1 VAELLSVLPDYLQ
14 GHLRVTLAALG
25 VAVAL
30 GLPAGIGA
38 ARAPRLERLVLGLAA
53 GVQTVPSLA
62 LLAVMVPLLALLGL
76 PSIGVLPAFLGLV
89 AYTTFPILQ
98 MTVVG
103 LRGVDSSAIEAAHA
117 LGMTESQRL
126 WRVELPLALP
136 VLLAGVRTAAVLAV
150 GTATLS
156 TPVGATSLGNY
167 IFAGLQT
174 RDYASVGLGCALS
187 AATALALD
195 GLLRLASWSTERR
208 KPAGQGLA
216 VAGLLALGALSW
228 LPLGP
233 RSQEPVVIGAKTFTE
248 QYILSELLSERIRRE
263 TDLPSEV
270 RSSLGSTVAFDALV
284 AGDLD
289 VYVDYSGTLWATV
302 LHEQPPSRA
311 QAVEALGVALQ
322 ERYGVVLVCA
332 LGFEN
337 TYALALPAARARELG
352 LVHIGDLARVAPG
365 WTIGADYE
373 FFARPEWVSV
383 RDRYGL
389 SFSSL
394 RSMDPSLMYSA
405 VQTGSVDVITAFS
418 TDGRITSFDLAVL
431 QDDLGALPPYD
442 AVVLASAAL
451 ARDRPEVLRAL
462 QDLSI
467 DAEQMRRM
475 NAAVDA
481 DGLGPA
487 EVARKFLGGGFP

>member
-1 VAELLSVLPDYLQ
+1 VAELLAVLPDYLQ
-14 GHLRVTLAALG
+14 GHLQVALSALAVAAL
-25 VAVAL
+25 L

-38 ARAPRLERLVLGLAA
+38 ARSPLLERLVLGLAA
-53 GVQTVPSLA
+53 MVQTIPSLA
-62 LLAVMVPLLALLGL
+62 LLAAMVPLLALLGL
-76 PSIGVLPAFLGLV
+76 PSIGVLPAFVGLV

-103 LRGVDSSAIEAAHA
+103 LRGVDPSAIEAAHA
-117 LGMTESQRL
+117 LGMTEVQRL

-174 RDYASVGLGCALS
+174 RDYASVALGCALS
-187 AATALALD
+187 AATALLLD
-195 GLLRLASWSTERR
+195 GLLRLGSWATWRR
-208 KPAGQGLA
+208 SRAGQGVA
-216 VAGLLALGALSW
+216 AAGLLSLAVLSW
-228 LPLGP
+228 VPLGGP
-233 RSQEPVVIGAKTFTE
+233 SGEPVVIGAKTFTE
-248 QYILSELLSERIRRE
+248 QYILSELLAERVRRE
-263 TDLPSEV
+263 TGLPSEI

-284 AGDLD
+284 SGDLD

-302 LHEQPPSRA
+302 LHEEPPSRA
-311 QAVEALGVALQ
+311 QAVEALRVQLQ

-352 LVHIGDLARVAPG
+352 LTRVADLARVAPS

-373 FFARPEWVSV
+373 FFARPEWLSV

-389 SFSSL
+389 AFASQ

-405 VQTGSVDVITAFS
+405 VSTGSVDVITAFS
-418 TDGRITSFDLAVL
+418 TDGRITSFDLTVL
-431 QDDLGALPPYD
+431 QDNLGALPPYD
-442 AVVLASAAL
+442 AVVLASASL
-451 ARDRPEVLRAL
+451 ARERPEVVRAL
-462 QDLSI
+462 QSLSI
-467 DAEQMRRM
+467 DAEEMRRM
-475 NAAVDA
+475 NAEVDA
-481 DGLGPA
+481 EGKSPG
-487 EVARKFLGGGFP
+487 EVARGFLED